1 MDSGDIVVVGGGSG
15 VCLTDELMAC
25 HGVFL
30 SSNGIEHK
38 NYHYNWTRYTHHR
51 RPVTAINITA

>member
-38 NYHYNWTRYTHHR
+38 NYHYNWTRYATLIII
-51 RPVTAINITA
+51 VQ